1 MRRRAVGGR
10 AAVNDKMLDWLA
22 HRANVMPAT
31 VALVDDQG
39 EHTYAELN
47 RRVDR
52 VAGALWSVGVK
63 PGDRVAM
70 LAWNAPEVVELVHA
84 VSRLGAILVPLNAR
98 LRVDEL
104 AFQLRDAE
112 VALLVCD
119 ASLSETAAAAARE
132 AGIASPR
139 VFPLATTTGGVFPR
153 VEVHDGDDPLCIM
166 YTSGT
171 TGLPKGVVLTYGNI
185 FASAAGSVFNLGVLA
200 GDRWLAVLPLFHVG
214 GLSIVIRS
222 VLYGTAMVLHRQF
235 DERALSASLR
245 RNAVTHVSV
254 VSTMLQRL
262 LDVDAEPCAPQV
274 RVVLVGGGPVPEA
287 LLERAAALGYPV
299 VQTYG
304 LTETASQVATLA
316 PGDAIARLGSAGKPL
331 VTTRLRIDA
340 TPGEPGEILVSGPVV
355 TPGYFRRPEATA
367 AAILDGWLHTGD
379 IGRLDEDGYLYVLDR
394 RDDLIVSGGE
404 NVYPAEVEALLLQ
417 HPAVR
422 AAAVVGL
429 PDPAWGQVVAA
440 AIVAENGV
448 VPEEIEAWMRERLAG
463 FKVPSRITRVD
474 ALPMTA
480 SGKVQRRIVREMLAG
495 PPPS

>member
-1 MRRRAVGGR
+1 MSET
-10 AAVNDKMLDWLA
+10 MLDWLA
-22 HRANVMPAT
+22 HRGGVMPG
-31 VALVDDQG
+31 VIALVDDQG
-39 EHTYAELN
+39 EHTYAELS

-52 VAGALWSVGVK
+52 VAGALWSEGVK

-70 LAWNAPEVVELVHA
+70 LAWNAPEVVELIHA

-98 LRVDEL
+98 LSVDEL

-112 VALLVCD
+112 VARLVCD
-119 ASLSETAAAAARE
+119 ASLAETGTAATRAA
-132 AGIASPR
+132 GVASPR
-139 VFPLATTTGGVFPR
+139 VLPLDSDARTFPR
-153 VEVHDGDDPLCIM
+153 VEAHASEDPLCIM

-171 TGLPKGVVLTYGNI
+171 TGLPKGVVLTYGNM
-185 FASAAGSVFNLGVLA
+185 FASAAGSAFNLGVLP

-222 VLYGTAMVLHRQF
+222 VLYGTGMVLHRQF
-235 DERALSASLR
+235 DENALSASLR
-245 RNAVTHVSV
+245 RDRVTHVSV
-254 VSTMLQRL
+254 VATMLQRL

-274 RVVLVGGGPVPEA
+274 RVVLVGGGPVPGA

-316 PGDAIARLGSAGKPL
+316 PADAIARLGSAGKPL
-331 VTTRLRIDA
+331 VTTRLRVDA
-340 TPGEPGEILVSGPVV
+340 PPGEPGEILVSGPVV

-367 AAILDGWLHTGD
+367 AAIHDGWLHTGD

-404 NVYPAEVEALLLQ
+404 NVYPAEVEALLLR

-422 AAAVVGL
+422 EAAVVGL
-429 PDPAWGQVVAA
+429 PDPAWGQVVVA
-440 AIVAENGV
+440 AIVADDGAA
-448 VPEEIEAWMRERLAG
+448 PEEIRMWMRERLAG
-463 FKVPSRITRVD
+463 FKVPSRIERVE

-480 SGKVQRRIVREMLAG
+480 SGKVQRRLVREMLAG
-495 PPPS
+495 RK

>member
-1 MRRRAVGGR
+1 MSET
-10 AAVNDKMLDWLA
+10 MLDWLA
-22 HRANVMPAT
+22 HRAGVMPG
-31 VALVDDQG
+31 VIALVDDQG
-39 EHTYAELN
+39 EHTYAELDQ
-47 RRVDR
+47 RVDR
-52 VAGALWSVGVK
+52 CAGVLWAAGVR

-98 LRVDEL
+98 LRVEEL

-119 ASLSETAAAAARE
+119 ASLAETGAAAARE
-132 AGIASPR
+132 AGVPPPR
-139 VFPLATTTGGVFPR
+139 VFPLDERADSAFPR
-153 VEVHDGDDPLCIM
+153 VEAHASGDPLCIM

-171 TGLPKGVVLTYGNI
+171 TGLPKGVVLTYGNM
-185 FASAAGSVFNLGVLA
+185 FASAAGSAFNLGVLP

-222 VLYGTAMVLHRQF
+222 VLYGTGMVLHRQF
-235 DERALSASLR
+235 GERALSASLR
-245 RNAVTHVSV
+245 GDRVTHVSV
-254 VSTMLQRL
+254 VATMLQRL

-287 LLERAAALGYPV
+287 LLERAAALAYPV

-316 PGDAIARLGSAGKPL
+316 PADAIVRLGSAGKPL
-331 VTTRLRIDA
+331 VTTRLRVDA
-340 TPGEPGEILVSGPVV
+340 PPGEPGEILVSGPVV

-367 AAILDGWLHTGD
+367 AAIRDGWLHTGD
-379 IGRLDEDGYLYVLDR
+379 IGRLDDDGYLYVLDR

-404 NVYPAEVEALLLQ
+404 NVYPAEIEALLLR
-417 HPAVR
+417 HPTVR
-422 AAAVVGL
+422 QAAVVGL
-429 PDPAWGQVVAA
+429 PDPAWGQLVAA
-440 AIVAENGV
+440 AIVADDGAA
-448 VPEEIEAWMRERLAG
+448 PEEIRLWMQERLAG
-463 FKVPSRITRVD
+463 FKVPSRIERVE

-480 SGKVQRRIVREMLAG
+480 SGKVQRRLVREMLAG
-495 PPPS
+495 GNYL

>member
-1 MRRRAVGGR
+1 MSET
-10 AAVNDKMLDWLA
+10 MLDWLA
-22 HRANVMPAT
+22 HRAGVMPGV

-39 EHTYAELN
+39 EHSYAELDQ
-47 RRVDR
+47 RADR
-52 VAGALWSVGVK
+52 VAAALWSSGVK

-70 LAWNAPEVVELVHA
+70 LAWNSPEVVELVHA
-84 VSRLGAILVPLNAR
+84 VSRLGAVLVPLNAR
-98 LRVDEL
+98 LRVEEL

-119 ASLSETAAAAARE
+119 ASLVETGATAARE
-132 AGIASPR
+132 AEVPPPR
-139 VFPLATTTGGVFPR
+139 VFPLDNDGQTFPR
-153 VEVHDGDDPLCIM
+153 KEAHASNDPLCIM

-171 TGLPKGVVLTYGNI
+171 TGLPKGVVLTYGNV
-185 FASAAGSVFNLGVLA
+185 FASAAGSAFNLGILP

-214 GLSIVIRS
+214 GLSIVMRS
-222 VLYGTAMVLHRQF
+222 VLYGTGMVLHRQF
-235 DERALSASLR
+235 DEHALSASLR
-245 RNAVTHVSV
+245 HDRVTHVSV
-254 VSTMLQRL
+254 VATMLQRL

-274 RVVLVGGGPVPEA
+274 RVVLVGGGPVPGA

-316 PGDAIARLGSAGKPL
+316 PADAIARLGSAGKPL
-331 VTTRLRIDA
+331 VTTRLRVDGA
-340 TPGEPGEILVSGPVV
+340 AGEPGEILVSGPVV

-367 AAILDGWLHTGD
+367 AAIHDGWLHTGD

-404 NVYPAEVEALLLQ
+404 NVYPAEVEALLLR

-422 AAAVVGL
+422 EAAVVGL
-429 PDPAWGQVVAA
+429 RDPAWGQVVVA
-440 AIVAENGV
+440 AIVADEGA
-448 VPEEIEAWMRERLAG
+448 VPEEIRVWMRGRLAG
-463 FKVPSRITRVD
+463 FKVPSRIERVE

-480 SGKVQRRIVREMLAG
+480 SGKVQRRLVREMLAG
-495 PPPS
+495 RK

>member
-1 MRRRAVGGR
+1 
-10 AAVNDKMLDWLA
+10 MLDWLA
-22 HRANVMPAT
+22 HRAGVMPGV

-39 EHTYAELN
+39 EHSYAELDQ
-47 RRVDR
+47 RADR
-52 VAGALWSVGVK
+52 VAAALWSSGVK

-70 LAWNAPEVVELVHA
+70 LAWNSPEVVELVHA
-84 VSRLGAILVPLNAR
+84 VSRLGAVLVPLNAR
-98 LRVDEL
+98 LRVEEL

-119 ASLSETAAAAARE
+119 ASLVETGATAARE
-132 AGIASPR
+132 AEVPPPR
-139 VFPLATTTGGVFPR
+139 VFPLDNDGQTFPR
-153 VEVHDGDDPLCIM
+153 KEAHASNDPLCIM

-171 TGLPKGVVLTYGNI
+171 TGLPKGVVLTYGNV
-185 FASAAGSVFNLGVLA
+185 FASAAGSAFNLGILP

-214 GLSIVIRS
+214 GLSIVMRS
-222 VLYGTAMVLHRQF
+222 VLYGTGMVLHRQF
-235 DERALSASLR
+235 DEHALSASLR
-245 RNAVTHVSV
+245 HDRVTHVSV
-254 VSTMLQRL
+254 VATMLQRL

-274 RVVLVGGGPVPEA
+274 RVVLVGGGPVPGA

-316 PGDAIARLGSAGKPL
+316 PADAIARLGSAGKPL
-331 VTTRLRIDA
+331 VTTRLRVDA
-340 TPGEPGEILVSGPVV
+340 AAGEPGEILVSGPVV

-367 AAILDGWLHTGD
+367 AAIHDGWLHTGD

-404 NVYPAEVEALLLQ
+404 NVYPAEVEALLLR

-422 AAAVVGL
+422 EAAVVGL
-429 PDPAWGQVVAA
+429 RDPAWGQVVVA
-440 AIVAENGV
+440 AIVADEGA
-448 VPEEIEAWMRERLAG
+448 VPEEIRVWMRGRLAG
-463 FKVPSRITRVD
+463 FKVPSRIERVE

-480 SGKVQRRIVREMLAG
+480 SGKVQRRLVREMLAG
-495 PPPS
+495 RK